1 MNISER
7 ARKLHFE
14 NFVVDTHCD
23 TLMKIANSWDPQYR
37 RLFNIEGPIDISKEN
52 PDMHIDIPRMKKGG
66 MNLQFFAVYIEPRF
80 KPSGALMRTL
90 QGFDAFEQM
99 LANNPEMMK
108 VTSYEDAIKAKKDNR
123 IAGLLAIEGG
133 EALEGSLSVLRM
145 LYNLGLRSIG
155 LTWNQ
160 RNRIAEGV
168 GDCVSGGGLTK
179 FGRELIAE
187 MNKLGVIVDV
197 SHLSPAGYWDVIEFS
212 EKPIIASH
220 SNARAVC
227 DHPRNLYDDQI
238 KALAENGGVMGM
250 NFCVPFVKDADEVT
264 IEDMLDHVDHIV
276 NLVGVD
282 HVGLGSDFDG
292 ISASPKGLE
301 NITTIPNFTHGLV
314 ERGYT
319 DEEIVKILGGNYL
332 RVLKEVL

>member
-1 MNISER
+1 MNISEK
-7 ARKLHFE
+7 AKELHF
-14 NFVVDTHCD
+14 NSFVVDTHCD
-23 TLMKIANSWDPQYR
+23 TLMKVVNSWNSYYR
-37 RLFNIEGPIDISKEN
+37 KSNNLEGPIDLSQEN
-52 PDMHIDIPRMKKGG
+52 PDMHLDIPRMKKGG
-66 MNLQFFAVYIEPRF
+66 LNLQFFAVYIEPKF

-90 QGFDAFEQM
+90 QGFDAFEQV
-99 LANNPEMMK
+99 LESSPEVIK
-108 VTSYEDAIKAKKDNR
+108 ITSYEDVLKAKEKNAT
-123 IAGLLAIEGG
+123 AGLLAIEGG
-133 EALEGSLSVLRM
+133 EALEGSLSALRM
-145 LYNLGLRSIG
+145 LYKLGLRAIG

-168 GDCVSGGGLTK
+168 GDCVSGGGLSS
-179 FGRELIAE
+179 FGRDLIAE

-197 SHLSPAGYWDVIEFS
+197 SHLSPAGFWDVLEYS
-212 EKPIIASH
+212 SKPIIASH
-220 SNARAVC
+220 SNSRAVC

-250 NFCVPFVKDADEVT
+250 NYCLPFVKDSDHVT
-264 IEDMLDHVDHIV
+264 VEDMLDHVDHIV
-276 NLVGVD
+276 KLVGVN

-301 NITTIPNFTHGLV
+301 NVSTIPNFTQGLV
-314 ERGYT
+314 DRGYT